1 MTTVYFVRH
10 AEAEGNTYRRMHGQ
24 YNSLITENGV
34 RQIEALLAEIRG
46 LSPEAMHEQIC
57 ANYRRI
63 ILR

>member
-34 RQIEALLAEIRG
+34 RQIEALL
-46 LSPEAMHEQIC
+46 
-57 ANYRRI
+57 
-63 ILR
+63 

>member
-46 LSPEAMHEQIC
+46 LSLEAMHEQIC

>member
-1 MTTVYFVRH
+1 MEWVKGRPIRD
-10 AEAEGNTYRRMHGQ
+10 AEYEAG
-24 YNSLITENGV
+24 L

-46 LSPEAMHEQIC
+46 LSLEAMHEQIC

>member
-34 RQIEALLAEIRG
+34 RVDPLQYLTGYVQAW
-46 LSPEAMHEQIC
+46 
-57 ANYRRI
+57 
-63 ILR
+63 

>member
-34 RQIEALLAEIRG
+34 RQIEALRARFEDI
-46 LSPEAMHEQIC
+46 PVDA
-57 ANYRRI
+57 
-63 ILR
+63 